1 MLSED
6 ILFFLVFPYDDDIFS
21 EKGLIIQAILINIH
35 PLLSGNLMSQYLKMF
50 VTLSLFLIYNITQYF
65 ISN

>member
-1 MLSED
+1 
-6 ILFFLVFPYDDDIFS
+6 
-21 EKGLIIQAILINIH
+21 
-35 PLLSGNLMSQYLKMF
+35 MSQYLKMF